1 MIHSGEPV
9 DDDALTVVR
18 SHQAEITFLGFER
31 VIVRC
36 GCGGFCQRA
45 AHGSS
50 LLEGLQV
57 KGDFVNFVVSK
68 QLVEFTDTAA
78 VGFPH

>member
-1 MIHSGEPV
+1 M
-9 DDDALTVVR
+9 
-18 SHQAEITFLGFER
+18 
-31 VIVRC
+31 RC
-36 GCGGFCQRA
+36 GCGRFCQRA
-45 AHGSS
+45 AHGSG

-78 VGFPH
+78 VGFPHTVARFDGIGLFDPLEEIRILLFDVH